1 MPAAWGERVTRLEG
15 DGIRITP
22 DAPQRPANLQK
33 DLERNMNMRTILSL
47 ALIAVGLTLMAA
59 SPALAADA
67 PAEAAGHAKVG
78 GGSLLESAGAANLG
92 GAIGAGLVIM
102 GGAAGIGRIG
112 GSAVESMA
120 RQPEAAGSI
129 NTAMI
134 ITAAMIEGATLF
146 AVVVCLLAAL
156 K

>member
-1 MPAAWGERVTRLEG
+1 MSNGRAKVA
-15 DGIRITP
+15 
-22 DAPQRPANLQK
+22 
-33 DLERNMNMRTILSL
+33 L
-47 ALIAVGLTLMAA
+47 ALIGAGFLLMIASPVLGAEGGAAPAA
-59 SPALAADA
+59 SGWKLFED
-67 PAEAAGHAKVG
+67 K
-78 GGSLLESAGAANLG
+78 GAANFG
-92 GAIGAGLVIM
+92 GAIGAGPVVM

-129 NTAMI
+129 STAMI

-146 AVVVCLLAAL
+146 AVLACFLAAI